1 MQTLIDQL
9 TTSIANIAKQTTVVN
24 KNQALVTTLTLEKLD
39 AENKL
44 ESKTA
49 TLYADGLVQGSNEAT
64 RKAHLATLLVE
75 EVKTVQVA
83 ETKIIKA
90 KSQLAQ
96 SENTIRATRDTLY
109 ALQTILKITL
119 PPAE

>member
-49 TLYADGLVQGSNEAT
+49 TLYADGLIQGSNEAT

-75 EVKTVQVA
+75 EVKSVQVA

-109 ALQTILKITL
+109 ALQTILKVTL

>member
-39 AENKL
+39 AENNL

>member
-109 ALQTILKITL
+109 ALQTILKVTL
-119 PPAE
+119 PPTE

>member
-75 EVKTVQVA
+75 EVKSVQVA

-109 ALQTILKITL
+109 ALQTILKVTL

>member
-75 EVKTVQVA
+75 EVKTVQVV

-109 ALQTILKITL
+109 ALQTILKVTL

>member
-24 KNQALVTTLTLEKLD
+24 KNQALVTTLTLKKLT
-39 AENKL
+39 AENNL

-75 EVKTVQVA
+75 DVKAVQIA
-83 ETKIIKA
+83 ETEIIKA
-90 KSQLAQ
+90 KSALAQ

-109 ALQTILKITL
+109 ALQTILKVTL

>member
-39 AENKL
+39 AENNL

-75 EVKTVQVA
+75 EVKSVQVA

-109 ALQTILKITL
+109 ALQTILKVTL

>member
-39 AENKL
+39 AENNL

-109 ALQTILKITL
+109 ALQTILKVTL

>member
-9 TTSIANIAKQTTVVN
+9 TATIANITSQTKLVN
-24 KNQALVTTLTLEKLD
+24 KHQALVSNLTLKKLD
-39 AENKL
+39 AENTL

-49 TLYADGLVQGSNEAT
+49 NLYAEGLVQGSNEAS

-75 EVKTVQVA
+75 EVKAVQVVDA
-83 ETKIIKA
+83 EIIKA

-109 ALQTILKITL
+109 ALQTIMKVTL
-119 PPAE
+119 PPTE

>member
-24 KNQALVTTLTLEKLD
+24 KNQALVTTLTLAKLD
-39 AENKL
+39 AENNL

-109 ALQTILKITL
+109 ALQTILKVTL

>member
-24 KNQALVTTLTLEKLD
+24 KNQALVTTLTLAKLD

-109 ALQTILKITL
+109 ALQTILKVTL
-119 PPAE
+119 PPTE

>member
-9 TTSIANIAKQTTVVN
+9 TTSIDNIAKQTLVVN

-39 AENKL
+39 AENML

-75 EVKTVQVA
+75 DVKSVQVA
-83 ETKIIKA
+83 ETKIIIA
-90 KSQLAQ
+90 KSKLSQ

-109 ALQTILKITL
+109 ALQTILKVTL

>member
-24 KNQALVTTLTLEKLD
+24 KNQALVTTLTLAKLD
-39 AENKL
+39 AENNL

-49 TLYADGLVQGSNEAT
+49 TLYADGLIQGSNEAT

-109 ALQTILKITL
+109 ALQTILKVTL
-119 PPAE
+119 PPSE

>member
-109 ALQTILKITL
+109 ALQTILKVTL

>member
-75 EVKTVQVA
+75 EVKSVQVA